1 MLIDF
6 GRQQKLTRIVPHQCA
21 VSKLHDGEA
30 IIKRFEGGFLSFA
43 SQNMTEHE
51 DRLPLA
57 LNTKILQ
64 CSLHGRRAG
73 KLTS

>member
-6 GRQQKLTRIVPHQCA
+6 GRQQQLTRIVSHQRA
-21 VSKLHDGEA
+21 VSKLHDGKA
-30 IIKRFEGGFLSFA
+30 VVKGFKGGFLSFA
-43 SQNMTEHE
+43 SQYMTEHE

-57 LNTKILQ
+57 LDTKILQ

-73 KLTS
+73 KLTG